1 MMSVFCILSLCS
13 LLLRLVGVGLA
24 YWMCR
29 GLFVAIEIF
38 DSLAFR
44 VLCFHDC
51 VCLLY
56 SIFIFVA
63 LRLVG
68 VGLAYC
74 MCRGLFVAI
83 EIFDSLAF
91 HVLCFH
97 GCVLIMGCCSV
108 TLVPRP

>member
-13 LLLRLVGVGLA
+13 
-24 YWMCR
+24 
-29 GLFVAIEIF
+29 
-38 DSLAFR
+38 SL
-44 VLCFHDC
+44 
-51 VCLLY
+51 
-56 SIFIFVA
+56 

-74 MCRGLFVAI
+74 MCRGLLVAI

-91 HVLCFH
+91 RVICFH

>member
-13 LLLRLVGVGLA
+13 SLLRLVGVGLA

-38 DSLAFR
+38 DSLAF
-44 VLCFHDC
+44 
-51 VCLLY
+51 
-56 SIFIFVA
+56 
-63 LRLVG
+63 
-68 VGLAYC
+68 
-74 MCRGLFVAI
+74 
-83 EIFDSLAF
+83 

-97 GCVLIMGCCSV
+97 GCVLIIGCYV